1 MTRLTRCLLLGAGA
15 LVAGRSLPG
24 ASVVSLLAPQDP
36 ETGAMEETVACG
48 ADCDK
53 RECESGCSAQNFCL
67 SEPCYEGDKKCTETP
82 VPCPVSKDEFTSMM
96 CFQDKTEDK
105 PCPAERRAEL
115 CADLK
120 GTVCAERLG
129 HEHRNVETPLEYKA
143 SHVKKG
149 ECVSILEGT
158 EDEWCRKTC
167 TSANLECPK
176 DHCVCGDL
184 SDVDMTPT
192 DPLAEANKNAND
204 LKTLMDNACDF
215 DAQGCNQDPVPQC
228 SACYIHFESCR
239 NKPHFE
245 DDGVTPKAMDID
257 SCMDEVSHTV
267 GGCETCDTD
276 DSKEAYKVRTGE
288 HDPPG
293 VSQPTHKAR

>member
-24 ASVVSLLAPQDP
+24 AAVVSLLAPQDP
-36 ETGAMEETVACG
+36 ETGAMDETVACG

-53 RECESGCSAQNFCL
+53 RTCDKGCSAQKFCL
-67 SEPCYEGDKKCTETP
+67 GDPCYEGDKKCSENP
-82 VPCPVSKDEFTSMM
+82 ILCPVTKDEFTTEM

-120 GTVCAERLG
+120 GVVCADRMG
-129 HEHRNVETPLEYKA
+129 WEHRDVETPLEYKA

-158 EDEWCRKTC
+158 EDQWCQNAC
-167 TSANLECPK
+167 TSANQACPK
-176 DHCVCGDL
+176 DHCACGDL
-184 SDVDMTPT
+184 SDVDMTPK

-215 DAQGCNQDPVPQC
+215 DAQGCNTDPVPQC
-228 SACYIHFESCR
+228 SACYLHFESCR
-239 NKPHFE
+239 GKPHFE
-245 DDGVTPKAMDID
+245 DDGVTPKEMDID
-257 SCMDEVSHTV
+257 ACMDEVSHTV
-267 GGCETCDTD
+267 GGCETCDSD

-293 VSQPTHKAR
+293 VSQPQRKR

>member
-24 ASVVSLLAPQDP
+24 AAVVSLLAPQDP
-36 ETGAMEETVACG
+36 ETGAMDETVACG

-53 RECESGCSAQNFCL
+53 RTCDRGCSAQKFCL
-67 SEPCYEGDKKCTETP
+67 GDPCYEGDKKCSENP
-82 VPCPVSKDEFTSMM
+82 ILCPVTKDEFTTEM

-120 GTVCAERLG
+120 GVVCADRMG
-129 HEHRNVETPLEYKA
+129 WEHRDVETPLEYKA

-158 EDEWCRKTC
+158 EDQWCQNAC
-167 TSANLECPK
+167 TSANQACPK
-176 DHCVCGDL
+176 DHCACGDL
-184 SDVDMTPT
+184 SDVDMTPK

-204 LKTLMDNACDF
+204 LKTCA
-215 DAQGCNQDPVPQC
+215 
-228 SACYIHFESCR
+228 
-239 NKPHFE
+239 
-245 DDGVTPKAMDID
+245 TP
-257 SCMDEVSHTV
+257 
-267 GGCETCDTD
+267 
-276 DSKEAYKVRTGE
+276 Y
-288 HDPPG
+288 P
-293 VSQPTHKAR
+293 

>member
-167 TSANLECPK
+167 TSANL
-176 DHCVCGDL
+176 V
-184 SDVDMTPT
+184 
-192 DPLAEANKNAND
+192 
-204 LKTLMDNACDF
+204 TL
-215 DAQGCNQDPVPQC
+215 PQPQQQ
-228 SACYIHFESCR
+228 
-239 NKPHFE
+239 PH
-245 DDGVTPKAMDID
+245 A
-257 SCMDEVSHTV
+257 
-267 GGCETCDTD
+267 
-276 DSKEAYKVRTGE
+276 
-288 HDPPG
+288 
-293 VSQPTHKAR
+293 

>member
-1 MTRLTRCLLLGAGA
+1 MTRLARCLLLGAGA

-48 ADCDK
+48 ADCGK
-53 RECESGCSAQNFCL
+53 RECETGCSAQKFCL
-67 SEPCYEGDKKCTETP
+67 GEPCYEEDKKCTEKPT
-82 VPCPVSKDEFTSMM
+82 VCPVSKDEFTTAM

-120 GTVCAERLG
+120 GVVCADRMG

-158 EDEWCRKTC
+158 EDEWCRKAC
-167 TSANLECPK
+167 TSANQ
-176 DHCVCGDL
+176 V
-184 SDVDMTPT
+184 
-192 DPLAEANKNAND
+192 
-204 LKTLMDNACDF
+204 TL
-215 DAQGCNQDPVPQC
+215 PQ
-228 SACYIHFESCR
+228 
-239 NKPHFE
+239 PQ
-245 DDGVTPKAMDID
+245 
-257 SCMDEVSHTV
+257 
-267 GGCETCDTD
+267 
-276 DSKEAYKVRTGE
+276 
-288 HDPPG
+288 
-293 VSQPTHKAR
+293 SQPQPQP